1 MSIFDDGFDAE
12 DATILGGIMGFAEE
26 SIRAEEESLD
36 EEPEDDINIDM
47 SEIKDTDLRL
57 IYNMNP
63 GLFKYIVNIIKRQT
77 ARWRQDRI
85 DREEVEEELEAL
97 RESEELLGE
106 GYDD

>member
-1 MSIFDDGFDAE
+1 MSIFDDGFDVE

-26 SIRAEEESLD
+26 SIREEEELN
-36 EEPEDDINIDM
+36 EELGDDIDVDM

-57 IYNMNP
+57 IHNMNP
-63 GLFKYIVNIIKRQT
+63 GLFKYIISIVKRQT
-77 ARWRQDRI
+77 AKWKQDRI

-106 GYDD
+106 SYDD